1 MMNEDSNNDP
11 SFTIMKDTS
20 FCHLIQDCLIAYSIE
35 KGGCFPEA
43 GNTASDL
50 EQQMAL
56 LL

>member
-1 MMNEDSNNDP
+1 MNEDSNNDP
-11 SFTIMKDTS
+11 SFTVMKDTS
-20 FCHLIQDCLIAYSIE
+20 FCHLILDCLIAYSIE
-35 KGGCFPEA
+35 KGGCFPET